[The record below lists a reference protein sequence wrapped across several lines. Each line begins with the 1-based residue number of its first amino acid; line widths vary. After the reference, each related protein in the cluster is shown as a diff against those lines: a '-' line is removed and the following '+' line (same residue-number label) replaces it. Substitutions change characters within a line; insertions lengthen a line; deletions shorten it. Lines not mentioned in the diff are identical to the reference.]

1 MSETSDIDAGADGT
15 DAGRVHLADLLTA
28 LAVVGLVLAATLTV
42 FGQGQR
48 AYTHGAA
55 RVEAQQNA
63 RIALSRMARE
73 IRQAGAG
80 GGTLSPIAIAEPSRL
95 VIQHDLDGDGR
106 AATRGE
112 TVTWLRTGDVLR
124 RNAGGGAQPII
135 NGVRGLA
142 FTYLDAGRRPT
153 TTPAAVRVVVI
164 TLVTEPEHPAAGSA
178 TLTKVATEVRLRN
191 R

>member
-1 MSETSDIDAGADGT
+1 
-15 DAGRVHLADLLTA
+15 VHLADLLTA
-28 LAVVGLVLAATLTV
+28 LAVIGLVLAATLTV
-42 FGQGQR
+42 FAQGQR

-55 RVEAQQNA
+55 RVEVQQNA

-80 GGTLSPIAIAEPSRL
+80 GGSLSPIAIAEPSRL
-95 VIQHDLDGDGR
+95 VIQHDFDGDGL

-112 TVTWLRTGDVLR
+112 TVTWLRSADVLR

-142 FTYLDAGRRPT
+142 FTYLDADGRPT
-153 TTPAAVRVVVI
+153 ATPAAVRIVAI
-164 TLVTEPEHPAAGSA
+164 TLTIAPEHTAAGRA
-178 TLTKVATEVRLRN
+178 TLTTVATEVRLRN